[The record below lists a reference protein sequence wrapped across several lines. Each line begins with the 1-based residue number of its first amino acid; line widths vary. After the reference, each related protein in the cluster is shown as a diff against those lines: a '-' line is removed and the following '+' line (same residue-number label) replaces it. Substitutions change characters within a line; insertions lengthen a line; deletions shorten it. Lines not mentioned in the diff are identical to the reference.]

1 LKLFN
6 GKTKNKIHKIIKNIC
21 QDGKFMEEIIKKI
34 IEIEHEAQ
42 NIMAGGY
49 KQVEKIRKDTGEK
62 LKSLEENITEMSNH
76 KIEELRQ
83 KIRSE
88 ADEKIRKIN
97 ETTDKR
103 IQALEAYVENNR
115 ETWENQIFDRILGR

>member
-6 GKTKNKIHKIIKNIC
+6 GKTKIKIHKIIKNIC